1 MKCRQQITYSSIE
14 EKRKYNE
21 RCGEEMKVE
30 RKNLNNAIIDCEN
43 QINEM
48 KNKGINVEV
57 LDDKISELKE
67 LRKSY
72 VKTLSPPI
80 FKYIKIKKRDKRRN
94 YCIFCID

>member
-1 MKCRQQITYSSIE
+1 
-14 EKRKYNE
+14 
-21 RCGEEMKVE
+21 MKVE

-48 KNKGINVEV
+48 KNKGINGEV
-57 LDDKISELKE
+57 LDDKISELKK

-72 VKTLSPPI
+72 VKTLSQPI

>member
-1 MKCRQQITYSSIE
+1 MKCGQQITYSSIE
-14 EKRKYNE
+14 EKRKCNE

-48 KNKGINVEV
+48 KNKGINGEV

-72 VKTLSPPI
+72 VKTLSQPI